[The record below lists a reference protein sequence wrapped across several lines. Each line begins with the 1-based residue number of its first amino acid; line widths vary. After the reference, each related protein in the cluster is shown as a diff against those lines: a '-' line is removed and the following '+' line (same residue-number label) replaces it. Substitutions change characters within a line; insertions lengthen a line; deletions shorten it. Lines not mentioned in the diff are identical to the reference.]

1 MHHHPSVSRRSDDG
15 FTLVELLIV
24 IVILGVLAT
33 VTVFAVRGITD
44 QGEASA
50 TDADE
55 RTLESAQEAHM
66 AQEGEY
72 GTEAELVAA
81 GLLRGESTLHDVDLA
96 VDGQSYQIVVA
107 AGGGGGGGGGPV
119 ATGTSITF
127 GGIPAVSYGSGTNFV
142 VIGGATALAE
152 WNALVGASASTT
164 GNTMVF
170 IDIADIT
177 TPAIAETVHD
187 ASIPFSRVFSLPE
200 DIPNFSGGQ
209 SLSLYMETSNGG
221 MPQTYAKIYDVSGRD
236 VAWAFA
242 N

>member
-1 MHHHPSVSRRSDDG
+1 MHRHPSASRRSDDG

-44 QGEASA
+44 QGETSA

-66 AQEGEY
+66 AQEGVY

-96 VDGQSYQIVVA
+96 VDGQSYEIVA
-107 AGGGGGGGGGPV
+107 AGSGGGGGPV
-119 ATGTSITF
+119 ATGTPITF

-170 IDIADIT
+170 INIADIT

-187 ASIPFSRVFSLPE
+187 ASIPFARVFSLPD
-200 DIPNFSGGQ
+200 DIPNFDGGR
-209 SLSLYMETSNGG
+209 SLSLYMEQSNGG